1 VKSSPQYP
9 QSYLPMLNL
18 TPLAGFPPSEQ
29 SVPWAYRG
37 ALRSRDN
44 GDALTR
50 IKLAAQALEPN
61 DLREGVPASIS
72 PLVPCHFSADDRRCP
87 PPAPS
92 FPSF

>member
-1 VKSSPQYP
+1 MP
-9 QSYLPMLNL
+9 NL
-18 TPLAGFPPSEQ
+18 TPLAGFPPPEQ
-29 SVPWAYRG
+29 SHGPYRG
-37 ALRSRDN
+37 ALHSRDN

-87 PPAPS
+87 LRLPLFPPSESRSPGPS
-92 FPSF
+92 IWLS